1 MSGRVGSITTDII
14 ADGLIFNMDAANRA
28 STEPISTVT
37 TSFNTI
43 NLTESGSFSDNGI
56 FDSSTITPSYA
67 FGGTDDHISLNT
79 TLLSGLSS
87 YTISSWASFSNFTTN
102 NPIASNWYSGVTN
115 YILRSIQG
123 GSGIRLWSSTVGNV
137 AKSTTYSITL
147 STDTWYNIVGLYD
160 GSAISLYLNG
170 VQVGTP
176 TATSGVVLSNTNKGS
191 IGKTPGDAYY
201 AGNISNIQFYNRAL
215 SANEVLHNYNA
226 LKGRFGL

>member
-1 MSGRVGSITTDII
+1 MSGRVGSITTGII
-14 ADGLIFNMDAANRA
+14 ADGLIINMDAANRA

-67 FGGTDDHISLNT
+67 FGGTDDDISLNT

-176 TATSGVVLSNTNKGS
+176 TATSGAVLSNTNKGS
-191 IGKTPGDAYY
+191 IGKTHLDAYY

-215 SANEVLHNYNA
+215 SSTEILHNYNA